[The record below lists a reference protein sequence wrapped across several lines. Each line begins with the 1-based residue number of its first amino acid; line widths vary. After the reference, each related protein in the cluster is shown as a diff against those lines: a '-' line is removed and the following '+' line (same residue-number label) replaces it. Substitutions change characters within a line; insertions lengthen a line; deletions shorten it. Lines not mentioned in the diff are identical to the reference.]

1 MINKVQK
8 KTDVPLNEKELLNE
22 YKKYQGNIDPV
33 DFVGV
38 LLFCRTVFDRFV
50 IKTAIDANDMEDG
63 RKWVL
68 LKPTK
73 YTSTNWKFT
82 PSFEEEINKKVI
94 KALSMLQVTFRS
106 RNYKIWLYDVLDW
119 LYKKYAGNGNLSFDA
134 EQYLYFLHNWMW
146 NYYKGQNF
154 DIDTTIPAGEMPSRE
169 NSYSQGTS
177 TPHFL
182 LNFIDYLYCCQ
193 EPTKYLSSFEFKY
206 WNSVEHHLAQHK
218 AAGEDVDCL
227 GNLYLISRSAN
238 SRLSDRDVKEKVS
251 FYKDKMMGPNRQIIY
266 DMTEQNNYEWKGKQI
281 AKHYNDIVELLGKC
295 REILHIQE

>member
-1 MINKVQK
+1 M
-8 KTDVPLNEKELLNE
+8 PLNEKELLNE

-33 DFVGV
+33 DFAGV

-50 IKTAIDANDMEDG
+50 IKTAIDANDTEDG

-68 LKPTK
+68 VKPTM

-82 PSFEEEINKKVI
+82 SSFEEEINKKLI

-119 LYKKYAGNGNLSFDA
+119 LYKKFPGNGNLSFDA
-134 EQYLYFLHNWMW
+134 EQYLYFLHDWMW
-146 NYYKGQNF
+146 KYYKEQNF
-154 DIDTTIPAGEMPSRE
+154 DIHTTIPAGKMPSRE
-169 NSYSQGTS
+169 NSYSHGTS

-193 EPTKYLSSFEFKY
+193 EPAKYLSSFEFKY
-206 WNSVEHHLAQHK
+206 WNSVEHHLARAK
-218 AAGEDVDCL
+218 AVGEAEQYVDNL
-227 GNLYLISRSAN
+227 GNLYLISGSAN

-251 FYKDKMMGPNRQIIY
+251 FYKDKKMGPNRQIIY
-266 DMTEQNNYEWKGKQI
+266 AETEQNNYEWRGKQI
-281 AKHYNDIVELLGKC
+281 AGHYNDIVALLSKC
-295 REILHIQE
+295 REVLHIQE